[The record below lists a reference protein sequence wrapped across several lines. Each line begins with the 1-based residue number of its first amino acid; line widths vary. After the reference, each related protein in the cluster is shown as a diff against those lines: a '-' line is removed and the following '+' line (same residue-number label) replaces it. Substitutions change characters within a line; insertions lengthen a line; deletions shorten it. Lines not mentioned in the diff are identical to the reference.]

1 MASLQ
6 GDTEDPSHLVTK
18 SDTAVYRSEYNAQQ
32 CSLASLVVALPKLD
46 GPRVRGNEDGA
57 AQEGSQRSVENG
69 GEQSLQQQ
77 HG

>member
-1 MASLQ
+1 MASPQ
-6 GDTEDPSHLVTK
+6 GDTDDASHA
-18 SDTAVYRSEYNAQQ
+18 AVYRCRKNARL

-46 GPRVRGNEDGA
+46 GSRVGGYEDGA